1 MGWLQTWPSN
11 IMSLK
16 KGLSLTFIDI
26 HASYLA
32 RSAIVHF
39 MGPLIM
45 LTIQRRVV
53 FSNYGDDHNMNSKHA
68 VCKSTIEYILCYKM
82 SELKVQCSY
91 DVLYHHRGVITVIFL
106 DIWLLMH
113 KPTYKLAS
121 CLNNFSLILEYCA
134 PHSFRRVVTE
144 QARCN
149 ECIKYLYAINTPPEF

>member
-1 MGWLQTWPSN
+1 
-11 IMSLK
+11 MSLT

-53 FSNYGDDHNMNSKHA
+53 FSNYGDDHNMHLKHNVCNSCIK
-68 VCKSTIEYILCYKM
+68 YILCDKM

-91 DVLYHHRGVITVIFL
+91 DVLYHHCDVISVISGF
-106 DIWLLMH
+106 
-113 KPTYKLAS
+113 
-121 CLNNFSLILEYCA
+121 
-134 PHSFRRVVTE
+134 
-144 QARCN
+144 
-149 ECIKYLYAINTPPEF
+149 